1 MIKEFEA
8 SHGTVADLWHAH
20 NAGKETSM
28 NPLGMVDALLCAMNH
43 AATLALLDVE
53 DDFDNC
59 KKEQA
64 EGILHYTALVKKA
77 MHNTFR
83 YGQGAWKAI
92 SIVLPNLLSHIVHI
106 MYLFTASSQCIR

>member
-1 MIKEFEA
+1 MSLSNPLTSLHLLYSIRCIVFLGKRNDGTMIKEFEA

-53 DDFDNC
+53 GR
-59 KKEQA
+59 
-64 EGILHYTALVKKA
+64 GISYFLLA
-77 MHNTFR
+77 N
-83 YGQGAWKAI
+83 GQI
-92 SIVLPNLLSHIVHI
+92 D
-106 MYLFTASSQCIR
+106 

>member
-1 MIKEFEA
+1 
-8 SHGTVADLWHAH
+8 
-20 NAGKETSM
+20 M

-53 DDFDNC
+53 DDFDSC

-64 EGILHYTALVKKA
+64 EGILHYTSLVKKA

-83 YGQGAWKAI
+83 YGQGTRDMAGPSGLTTEAFIDK
-92 SIVLPNLLSHIVHI
+92 VGERQRGNG
-106 MYLFTASSQCIR
+106 FRGNDNDR